1 MKLLKAKKTPKAQAS
16 FKKKKIMPLM
26 SKLRKLRDQINTL
39 ENQKTFMEKTKI
51 NLEGIGDQRDL
62 AKVLGEAN
70 IVMKNHQQEMEDA

>member
-1 MKLLKAKKTPKAQAS
+1 
-16 FKKKKIMPLM
+16 MPLM